1 MAELKFSQNVVF
13 DSERVARVLFSPSY
27 ISFETALAYYGLI
40 PERVYAIKS
49 ATFKK
54 NKKKKYNNSF
64 GLFLYQDVNPNAYP
78 YDINQII
85 KKKQMILIDYIP

>member
-1 MAELKFSQNVVF
+1 M
-13 DSERVARVLFSPSY
+13 
-27 ISFETALAYYGLI
+27 I

-54 NKKKKYNNSF
+54 NKIKKYKNAF

-78 YDINQII
+78 YDINQIEIDGI
-85 KKKQMILIDYIP
+85 KIEIASKEKSITWLIISNIATKQQERINGFVIWWLMQ